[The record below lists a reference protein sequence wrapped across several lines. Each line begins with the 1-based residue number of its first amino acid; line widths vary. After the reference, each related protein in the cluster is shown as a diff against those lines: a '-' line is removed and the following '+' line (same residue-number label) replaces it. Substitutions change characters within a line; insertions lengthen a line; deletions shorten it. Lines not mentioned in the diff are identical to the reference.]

1 MKQSRNFTLGDR
13 ALNWLSK
20 LKNEQQVN
28 LSAYV
33 NALIVKDLEKRE
45 GVKND

>member
-1 MKQSRNFTLGDR
+1 MKQSRNFTLTDR

-33 NALIVKDLEKRE
+33 NALIVKDIEVKE
-45 GVKND
+45 GRKK